1 MKNEISRGGVLLLN
15 KPKGITSHDA
25 VSKIRRLYGTR
36 SVGHTG
42 TLDPMATGLLIM
54 LVGRAVKASDY
65 ITAQDKIYDAEMK
78 LGIVT
83 DTADITGNVMSRS
96 ENIPPRDEVISAA
109 KSFVGRYMQVPPM
122 YSAIKVDG
130 KKLYELAREGKTV
143 ELAPRKLFISS
154 IDIDGEGDTYKMR
167 VACSKGTYIR
177 TLCEDI
183 GKRLG
188 CGATMSALCRY
199 SSGGFTLDDAVTP
212 EELEDFSPEERT
224 ARLIP
229 AKNLF
234 SELESVSLPDFYARL
249 CLSGC
254 EIYQKKIG
262 TRFDLGERVKI
273 YTKDGFIGVGEV
285 KEYPDGTAI
294 KLFIRLI

>member
-42 TLDPMATGLLIM
+42 TLDPMATGLLII

-65 ITAQDKIYDAEMK
+65 VTAQDKIYDAEMK

-130 KKLYELAREGKTV
+130 KKLY
-143 ELAPRKLFISS
+143 
-154 IDIDGEGDTYKMR
+154 
-167 VACSKGTYIR
+167 
-177 TLCEDI
+177 
-183 GKRLG
+183 
-188 CGATMSALCRY
+188 
-199 SSGGFTLDDAVTP
+199 
-212 EELEDFSPEERT
+212 
-224 ARLIP
+224 
-229 AKNLF
+229 
-234 SELESVSLPDFYARL
+234 
-249 CLSGC
+249 
-254 EIYQKKIG
+254 
-262 TRFDLGERVKI
+262 
-273 YTKDGFIGVGEV
+273 
-285 KEYPDGTAI
+285 
-294 KLFIRLI
+294 